1 MGRFVS
7 PCLSAVAVS
16 CPAVWACARCRS
28 LQAKTGGRWPGLD
41 HYGPVSISTGPAR
54 PPIWPGSVGYIGDFW
69 PCRASLLPC
78 GGLSPALWGFVP
90 ARSLRGFWRASVG
103 RGWLGWDC
111 LRACG
116 VYLGRRAC
124 PVSSFGLSSV
134 DVCPASLCA
143 CPVWAC
149 FGPSGASSVCVWCPV
164 VVWCFSSSTGQ
175 KKNGPVW
182 VVSLWVCVCLS

>member
-1 MGRFVS
+1 MCRGFWVGQRAVSARWPGGVGRFAS
-7 PCLSAVAVS
+7 PCLSRS
-16 CPAVWACARCRS
+16 RCGPVPGLGGPVPGVDHYRRRR
-28 LQAKTGGRWPGLD
+28 AKTGPTTGEDYRP
-41 HYGPVSISTGPAR
+41 GPASDLAR
-54 PPIWPGSVGYIGDFW
+54 VGWLYRGFLALRDFQ

-124 PVSSFGLSSV
+124 PVYPLPCFALS
-134 DVCPASLCA
+134 L
-143 CPVWAC
+143 PV
-149 FGPSGASSVCVWCPV
+149 P
-164 VVWCFSSSTGQ
+164 
-175 KKNGPVW
+175 
-182 VVSLWVCVCLS
+182 CL